1 MRTSELFER
10 AAQDDLLLLR
20 GDVMTVLREV
30 SAEDPR
36 LFPLR
41 YARRTPRHPRPVDVA
56 AREQAGV
63 APPAVPLLVLPD
75 GPGRASVLPYDRLRR
90 GLSARGVDVIMME
103 HRGVGLSRQDG
114 TGADLP
120 RDAMR
125 LPEVLA
131 DVLAVLDHARVER
144 VAVYGA
150 GYGGYLALA
159 LAALHGERVASLVLD
174 SPLVTADDELAGQA
188 ALRAAYWD
196 GTVPATAAT
205 AARLRRLVGSGS
217 VDGRHAGSVVLAVHE
232 HGGPEAVRDLVDLLA
247 VGRGRL
253 TWSSVRQVLA
263 QNWLQSTPYVDEH
276 DLVAPISHTQLG
288 RGHHADGGPLDSLQ
302 LLANQGR
309 GLPPFTEEPWDLR
322 ALAPQ
327 VTAPTLV
334 MAGEQDLVRPPRLAR
349 ELTDALPDAAL
360 LEMPRA
366 GHLLLDS
373 RTPLAQ
379 VAGRWATSGAA
390 TELPRWTE
398 RLAALPAT
406 PADQTLTGGLRV
418 ALAAER
424 YSPWRLRVESA
435 RTRRLEAAV
444 DPTARRSRSVRL

>member
-114 TGADLP
+114 AGADLP
-120 RDAMR
+120 RHAMR

-131 DVLAVLDHARVER
+131 DVLAVLDHARLER

-150 GYGGYLALA
+150 GYGGY
-159 LAALHGERVASLVLD
+159 
-174 SPLVTADDELAGQA
+174 
-188 ALRAAYWD
+188 
-196 GTVPATAAT
+196 

-327 VTAPTLV
+327 ITAPTLV

-349 ELTDALPDAAL
+349 ELTDALPDSAL